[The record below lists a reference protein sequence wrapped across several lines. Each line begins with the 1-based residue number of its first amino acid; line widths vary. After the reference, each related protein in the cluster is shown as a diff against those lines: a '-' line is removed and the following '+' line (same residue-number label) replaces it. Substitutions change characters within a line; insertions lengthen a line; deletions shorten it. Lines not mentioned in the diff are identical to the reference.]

1 MIEFQH
7 KLPTRYNAD
16 GKACGKMILIKKTKE
31 SFLFILLNLNNGM
44 MRICIQAME
53 IGFRASTLKNN
64 KTKFCNFNMASRRCL
79 PPEKRC
85 ITPRAA

>member
-7 KLPTRYNAD
+7 KLPMRYNAD

-64 KTKFCNFNMASRRCL
+64 DFQTDFFKIQIQHL
-79 PPEKRC
+79 DKR
-85 ITPRAA
+85 IFL